1 MTLKSYTGGLLF
13 AAMLIF
19 AQGAYADKWSDQFP
33 HIKNTG
39 DIPGA
44 CSYEATSKK
53 DYSGRT
59 LTISTHAVPVMG
71 EPTALHAEQFSKLTG
86 ATVDVVHSPAGDL
99 YSKAMVPFQAGQAP
113 YDIVFGFSNFIR
125 DWMQYL
131 APVPDKYVNMPQMQ
145 DVTKAHQGV
154 ASWDGQMYQFPVD
167 GDRHYLKYRKD
178 VIDNPEYQKKYK
190 ADTGRTLKVP
200 TTWKEYGEIAA
211 YFNGWDWDN
220 DGELEYGSAEV
231 MKKDDLMYAAFFSRS
246 ASYSKNPRT
255 PGGFYFDLETMEPL
269 INNPGFVEA
278 LDDWVEAT
286 KYVPPGGIN
295 FGLGDEINSFGGGQ
309 TLFSFSWDDAFV
321 AAMEDGSPIKNKV
334 GAAPLPGAEKVWNR
348 EDSSWDVG
356 HNQAPY
362 IVWGWAV
369 GVAGKS
375 KNQEM
380 AFDYLCFF
388 ANGANHRADIAI
400 GRFGVNPFK
409 KSDFDPQI
417 YIDHQGW
424 DPLIAKSY
432 AATIV
437 GMEEFNTNRV
447 FPLRVPGI
455 FQFTS
460 AVAVGTSKALAG
472 QLSSQEA
479 LDEVAAEW
487 NKILDR
493 VGRDVVKEAYA
504 VGVKLED
511 NIN

>member
-1 MTLKSYTGGLLF
+1 MTLKSYTYGLL

-348 EDSSWDVG
+348 EDGSWDIG

-493 VGRDVVKEAYA
+493 VGRDVVREAYA

>member
-1 MTLKSYTGGLLF
+1 MTLKSYTVGLL

-348 EDSSWDVG
+348 EDGSWDIG

-493 VGRDVVKEAYA
+493 VGKDVVREAYA

>member
-1 MTLKSYTGGLLF
+1 MILKSYTSGLL

-19 AQGAYADKWSDQFP
+19 AQGAYADTWSDQFP

-53 DYSGRT
+53 DYSGKT

-348 EDSSWDVG
+348 EDGSWDIG